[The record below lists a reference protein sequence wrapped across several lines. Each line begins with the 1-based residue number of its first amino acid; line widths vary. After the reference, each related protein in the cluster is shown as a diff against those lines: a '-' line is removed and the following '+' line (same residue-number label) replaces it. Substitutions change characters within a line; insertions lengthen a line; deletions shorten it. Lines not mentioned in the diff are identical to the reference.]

1 VKTHTDADC
10 CINSLSSFLI
20 MYSLLLSIITLL
32 AAASSCTGFAP
43 VHSSS
48 AVKTLVSSTTHNNLH
63 ALPIDNMIDV
73 VNNIGDMSTSSDT
86 AAIGMMASS
95 SSMLLSE
102 TEAWVQPLSF
112 VLGKV
117 RDCVVLFCVMVCSIC
132 MKTRPFDTSFELSL
146 PL

>member
-1 VKTHTDADC
+1 
-10 CINSLSSFLI
+10 
-20 MYSLLLSIITLL
+20 
-32 AAASSCTGFAP
+32 
-43 VHSSS
+43 
-48 AVKTLVSSTTHNNLH
+48 
-63 ALPIDNMIDV
+63 MIDV

>member
-1 VKTHTDADC
+1 M
-10 CINSLSSFLI
+10 NSNRTSHPFI
-20 MYSLLLSIITLL
+20 MYRLLLSIITLL
-32 AAASSCTGFAP
+32 ATASSCMGFAP

-48 AVKTLVSSTTHNNLH
+48 AVKTLVSSTTHNNNLH
-63 ALPIDNMIDV
+63 ALPIDIIDV
-73 VNNIGDMSTSSDT
+73 VNNIGDMSTTSPDA
-86 AAIGMMASS
+86 AAIGMLASS

-117 RDCVVLFCVMVCSIC
+117 RVCVVLFCVMVCLILRTLGHSN
-132 MKTRPFDTSFELSL
+132 TSFELSL

>member
-1 VKTHTDADC
+1 
-10 CINSLSSFLI
+10 
-20 MYSLLLSIITLL
+20 M
-32 AAASSCTGFAP
+32 GFAP

-48 AVKTLVSSTTHNNLH
+48 AVKTLVSSTTHNNNLH
-63 ALPIDNMIDV
+63 ALPIDMIDV
-73 VNNIGDMSTSSDT
+73 INNIGDMSTTPDP
-86 AAIGMMASS
+86 AAIEMMTSS

-132 MKTRPFDTSFELSL
+132 TI
-146 PL
+146 